1 MVNVQVN
8 VPLIRRFTNPQPP
21 NPPTRPLCPPYAP
34 PGKGGLSKN
43 DLLMGRH
50 VRNHPLPSPFFADK
64 FVVFAAFPQTKRSW
78 VRDNVRLYHYYC
90 TSCVCC
96 YRACTANRKVSC
108 YVRAPAR
115 EPPRTTVETLWI
127 PKTSIFLRR
136 QVLGMAQKRILTP
149 PGGFGHASTR
159 PRERD
164 ASDSPCSSP
173 RLFLVLFRITSCLFR
188 APTLSP
194 PYVLRTLAP
203 AHTTA
208 LLLHKGTIGFFSS
221 FFSFLPSSALPQP
234 RFAPQV
240 LSSFSTGTLKFLH
253 GRNPFSIA

>member
-1 MVNVQVN
+1 M
-8 VPLIRRFTNPQPP
+8 PH
-21 NPPTRPLCPPYAP
+21 
-34 PGKGGLSKN
+34 PGRGGFPKMTCLWAG
-43 DLLMGRH
+43 MCETI
-50 VRNHPLPSPFFADK
+50 PLPSPFFADK
-64 FVVFAAFPQTKRSW
+64 FVVGFCGFSQTKKEVTW

-136 QVLGMAQKRILTP
+136 QVLGMAQKRIHTP
-149 PGGFGHASTR
+149 SGGFGHAATR

-188 APTLSP
+188 VILKTLTRSQLKI
-194 PYVLRTLAP
+194 Y
-203 AHTTA
+203 
-208 LLLHKGTIGFFSS
+208 
-221 FFSFLPSSALPQP
+221 SA
-234 RFAPQV
+234 
-240 LSSFSTGTLKFLH
+240 
-253 GRNPFSIA
+253 